1 MRDGEVR
8 RQRRVD
14 HRRAQLVRL
23 VQAEGTAGVADLA
36 ARLGCSVVTVRRD
49 LAALQRDGSDWKRYH
64 GAVAV
69 RGLVMERGFQD
80 KMGIAEDEKLA
91 IAQAAVALIPDGA
104 VVGLNGGTT
113 SARVAERLAAAAR
126 QVTVVTNA
134 VNVAV
139 QLTNSGIP
147 VVVVGGTLRPL
158 NYETTGPTAVRTLQA
173 LALDVA
179 VIGADAVDLE
189 FACSAA
195 ADAEAEVGWQL
206 SQAAEQVV
214 VVADHLKFNRRAT
227 YRMLG
232 WQDVDLL
239 VSGREAAPLV
249 AEWGAVLTATGDPAG
264 RAAVWRVVHDSE
276 RRA

>member
-1 MRDGEVR
+1 MRDKEIR

-14 HRRAQLVRL
+14 HRREQLVRL

-49 LAALQRDGSDWKRYH
+49 LAALARDGSDWKRYH

-80 KMGIAEDEKLA
+80 KMGIAEEEKLA
-91 IAQAAVALIPDGA
+91 IAAAAVALIPDGA

-113 SARVAERLAAAAR
+113 SARVAERLAAEER
-126 QVTVVTNA
+126 RVTVVTNA

-147 VVVVGGTLRPL
+147 VVVVGGALRPL
-158 NYETTGPTAVRTLQA
+158 NYETTGPIALRTLQA

-179 VIGADAVDLE
+179 VVGADAVDLE

-195 ADAEAEVGWQL
+195 ADAEAEVGWQF
-206 SQAAEQVV
+206 SQAAERVV

-227 YRMLG
+227 YRMLA
-232 WQDVDLL
+232 WQDVDVL
-239 VSGREAAPLV
+239 VSGREAEPMV
-249 AEWGAVLTATGDPAG
+249 SEWGAVLAAVGEPDGA
-264 RAAVWRVVHDSE
+264 AAVWSVAHDSE

>member
-1 MRDGEVR
+1 MRSGEVR

-14 HRRAQLVRL
+14 HRREELVRL

-49 LAALQRDGSDWKRYH
+49 LAALARDGSDWKRYH

-69 RGLVMERGFQD
+69 RGLIIERGFQD
-80 KMGIAEDEKLA
+80 KMGIAEAEKVA
-91 IAQAAVALIPDGA
+91 IAEAAVALIPDGA

-113 SARVAERLAAAAR
+113 TARVAERLAAASRA
-126 QVTVVTNA
+126 VTVVTNA

-147 VVVVGGTLRPL
+147 VVVVGGSLRPL
-158 NYETTGPTAVRTLQA
+158 NYETTGPTALRTLQA

-179 VIGADAVDLE
+179 VIGADAVDKE

-195 ADAEAEVGWQL
+195 ADAEAEVGWQF
-206 SQAAEQVV
+206 SQAAEQVI
-214 VVADHLKFNRRAT
+214 VVADHLKLNRRAT
-227 YRMLG
+227 YRMLA
-232 WQDVDLL
+232 WADVDLL
-239 VSGREAAPLV
+239 VSGREAKPAL
-249 AEWGAVLTATGDPAG
+249 AEWREVLAPVGAPEAP
-264 RAAVWRVVHDSE
+264 AAVWRVVDDRE
-276 RRA
+276 RRS

>member
-1 MRDGEVR
+1 MPDGEVR

-23 VQAEGTAGVADLA
+23 VQSEGTAGVADLA

-49 LAALQRDGSDWKRYH
+49 LAALAREGSDWKRYH

-69 RGLVMERGFQD
+69 RGLVVERGFQD
-80 KMGIAEDEKLA
+80 KMGIAEDEKRA
-91 IAQAAVALIPDGA
+91 IAEAAVALIPEGA
-104 VVGLNGGTT
+104 VIGLNGGTT
-113 SARVAERLAAAAR
+113 SARVAEQLVAAER
-126 QVTVVTNA
+126 RVTVVTNA

-139 QLTNSGIP
+139 QLTHSGIP

-195 ADAEAEVGWQL
+195 ADAEAEVGWQF
-206 SQAAEQVV
+206 SQAAETVV
-214 VVADHLKFNRRAT
+214 VVADHLKFLRRAT

-232 WQDVDLL
+232 WQDVDFV

-249 AEWGAVLTATGDPAG
+249 AGWHTVLTAVGDPAG
-264 RAAVWRVVHDSE
+264 RAGVWRVMHDPE
-276 RRA
+276 RHA

>member
-1 MRDGEVR
+1 MRDGEGH

-49 LAALQRDGSDWKRYH
+49 LAALARDGSDWKRYH

-69 RGLVMERGFQD
+69 RGLVMERGFHD
-80 KMGIAEDEKLA
+80 KMAIAEEEKAA
-91 IAQAAVALIPDGA
+91 IAAVTVRLIPDGA

-113 SARVAERLAAAAR
+113 SARVAERLAAEER
-126 QVTVVTNA
+126 RVTVVTNA

-147 VVVVGGTLRPL
+147 VVVVGGSLRPL
-158 NYETTGPTAVRTLQA
+158 NYETTGSTALRTLQA
-173 LALDVA
+173 MALDVA
-179 VIGADAVDLE
+179 VVGADAVDLE

-195 ADAEAEVGWQL
+195 DDAEAEVGWQF

-214 VVADHLKFNRRAT
+214 VVADHLKLNRRAT
-227 YRMLG
+227 YQMLA
-232 WQDVDLL
+232 WQDVDLFVSGHESKPL
-239 VSGREAAPLV
+239 VS
-249 AEWGAVLTATGDPAG
+249 EWGAVLTAAGDPDG
-264 RAAVWRVVHDSE
+264 RAAVWKVVH
-276 RRA
+276 AG

>member
-1 MRDGEVR
+1 MRDKEVR

-14 HRRAQLVRL
+14 HRREQLVRL

-49 LAALQRDGSDWKRYH
+49 LAALARAGSDWKRYH

-80 KMGIAEDEKLA
+80 KMGIAEEEKLA
-91 IAQAAVALIPDGA
+91 IAAAAVALIPDGA

-113 SARVAERLAAAAR
+113 CARVAERLAAEER

-147 VVVVGGTLRPL
+147 VVVVGGALRPL
-158 NYETTGPTAVRTLQA
+158 NYETTGPTALRTLQA

-179 VIGADAVDLE
+179 VVGADAVDLE
-189 FACSAA
+189 FACSTT
-195 ADAEAEVGWQL
+195 ADAESEVGWQF
-206 SQAAEQVV
+206 SQAAEKVV

-227 YRMLG
+227 YRMLA
-232 WQDVDLL
+232 WQDVDVL
-239 VSGREAAPLV
+239 VSGREAEPMVSA
-249 AEWGAVLTATGDPAG
+249 WGRVLTAVGEPDG
-264 RAAVWRVVHDSE
+264 RAAVWSVAHDSE
-276 RRA
+276 RGG